1 MVFEICGPR
10 EDLNLDLVM
19 DLLPVHGSSSMS
31 TSLSSLSDSSAE
43 PFEIVIG
50 SEKRTNLSRTL
61 CFYYVI
67 IEKYLN

>member
-1 MVFEICGPR
+1 MVALHWPI
-10 EDLNLDLVM
+10 
-19 DLLPVHGSSSMS
+19 
-31 TSLSSLSDSSAE
+31 AE

-50 SEKRTNLSRTL
+50 SEKRKKKWSRTL